1 MLKEILS
8 VSGKPGLYKLIS
20 KGSNMTIIE
29 SLLDQKRIP
38 VYMRDKV
45 VSLGEIFIYTTEG
58 EASLSEILTSI
69 KEKEEGKN
77 VSIDLTK
84 AGQDELRAYLAELLP
99 NFDRERVYPS
109 DIKKL
114 LKWYDLLITNGI
126 TDFSVKK
133 EETDVEEVEEEN
145 EPSEDEKEAQKS
157 TATTNTPLAAK
168 SASASAPTKRKD
180 ISMTS
185 VKSAKTPK
193 PKPMGAIPKKSIVGS
208 KRGS

>member
-1 MLKEILS
+1 MLKDILS
-8 VSGKPGLYKLIS
+8 VSGKPGLFKLIS
-20 KGSNMTIIE
+20 RKDNMTIIE

-38 VYMRDKV
+38 VYIRDKV

-58 EASLSEILTSI
+58 EVSLSEIFSSI

-77 VSIDLTK
+77 VSIDLSK
-84 AGQDELRAYLAELLP
+84 AESDELRAYLAEILP

-126 TDFSVKK
+126 TDFSKK
-133 EETDVEEVEEEN
+133 EEDSNVEEVQEEN
-145 EPSEDEKEAQKS
+145 ELSEEEKETQKS
-157 TATTNTPLAAK
+157 STTINAQLAAK
-168 SASASAPTKRKD
+168 SSTALTKRKAV
-180 ISMTS
+180 SMTS

-193 PKPMGAIPKKSIVGS
+193 SKPMSAIPKKSIVGS

>member
-1 MLKEILS
+1 
-8 VSGKPGLYKLIS
+8 
-20 KGSNMTIIE
+20 MTIIE

-45 VSLGEIFIYTTEG
+45 VSLGEIFLYTTEG
-58 EASLSEILTSI
+58 EASLSEIMTSI

-84 AGQDELRAYLAELLP
+84 AGPDELRAYLATLLP

-109 DIKKL
+109 DIRKL

-126 TDFSVKK
+126 TDFSIK
-133 EETDVEEVEEEN
+133 EEETNVEEVKEEN
-145 EPSEDEKEAQKS
+145 EPSEEEKEAQKT

-168 SASASAPTKRKD
+168 SAPTSTKRKD

-193 PKPMGAIPKKSIVGS
+193 SKPMSAIPKKSIVGS

>member
-20 KGSNMTIIE
+20 RGSNMTIIE

-58 EASLSEILTSI
+58 EASLSEIFTSI
-69 KEKEEGKN
+69 KEKEEGRN
-77 VSIDLTK
+77 VSIDLSK
-84 AGQDELRAYLAELLP
+84 AEPEELRAYLAAFLP

-126 TDFSVKK
+126 TDFSIK
-133 EETDVEEVEEEN
+133 EEETTVEEVKEENEPLEEEN
-145 EPSEDEKEAQKS
+145 EPPKT
-157 TATTNTPLAAK
+157 TAHVNVPLASK
-168 SASASAPTKRKD
+168 TASAPAKRKGV
-180 ISMTS
+180 SMTS

-193 PKPMGAIPKKSIVGS
+193 SKPMSAIPKKSIVGS